1 MAVVSFATQSA
12 DPLKMPYQVGGSLRP
27 ALPSY
32 VSRQADTQLATALQ
46 AAEFCYVLNSRQM
59 GKSSLLVQTL
69 RKLEL
74 GGCRCATVDI
84 TSLGSQAVTA
94 SQWYRGLVADLWRGL
109 GLFSQGH
116 YKGWWQDQGELS
128 PVQKLQRFFEE
139 VLLEQHPEDVFV
151 ILIDEIDSILGLDFT
166 LDDFFALIRY
176 CYNQRAINPA
186 YRRLTFGIF
195 GVATPSNLIRDR
207 QRTPFNIGQAI
218 ALSGFQSHECEPLLI
233 GLRDTIA
240 QAPVVLQEILDWTGG
255 QPFLTHKICALI
267 WQLAHEQGTPILVS
281 AGKEATWV
289 KQFVHDHIL
298 HQWESQD
305 EPEHLRSI
313 RDRLLRHPFRTGRL
327 LGLYQQIL
335 RQGHIPAD
343 DSEEVI
349 ELQLSG
355 LVHKVGDTL
364 QIKNPIYQAVF
375 DEGWTAHHLEHLRPY
390 SQALTAWLGSDRQDP
405 SRLLRGQALRDAQQ
419 WTQNKRLSDEDYQ
432 FLAESAKSDR
442 HEVQMALKADRSQAI
457 AAQLHQSRR
466 NLRLQRWLLGA
477 ITTGFVLSTGL
488 GLAALVAS
496 QRASQNEQLA
506 RQSEIKALLASAQG
520 WFDSH
525 QRLDALLQAL
535 RAQHQL
541 AALNQ
546 PDPDLAQAIDETL
559 HTVILGLN
567 ERNRLAGHA
576 GEIRAVAYSPQGDQ
590 IASASLDGTVK
601 LWATDGTLLHT
612 LESDGQG
619 VRAIAFSPDGQMLA
633 AGSSGTIRLWQLP
646 SGKPLVEIPAHQGLI
661 TTLVFSPDG
670 TRLASGSTDKTAKIW
685 QRDGTLLHTLTGHQ
699 AMVRGLAFSPDGQR
713 LASGSADATIKLW
726 NPADGSLRQTMT
738 GHAATV
744 TAVQFSPDGRRLA
757 SSSTDK
763 TLKLWD
769 RTGALLTTFEGH
781 QAPVT
786 DLDFSPDG
794 QQLVATGEDD
804 ELRIWPLNGEPV
816 RTYPGMAEAGRS
828 LDFSPDGQ
836 TVVSSGRID
845 NPAPIVWQLESP
857 LYRVVG
863 NHSAAVI
870 AIAVSPDGKTLV
882 SAGSDGLIKLW
893 QPDGTLLK
901 TVSGHRAPIIYLAF
915 SPDGTQFASSS
926 FDGTLRLWQADGTAI
941 RTITGGDAR
950 LAGRAA
956 FHPTAPEF
964 AIGSEAQV
972 VRRLQL
978 DGTQLSAISTQSRLT
993 SSVAWHPQGTQL
1005 AIGDGETIRLVAM
1018 AAGGIS
1024 LDLVGHES
1032 RINDLDFLSNGRMLA
1047 SASDDRTVRLWDV
1060 VTGETMQVLTGHT
1073 DLIWDVTFAP
1083 ESSLAELDDLYL
1095 ATGSAD
1101 NTIKLWGQDG
1111 TLHTTLDRHT
1121 AKVLRLAFSPDGQ
1134 YLFSAS
1140 NDNTVIRWNLPAIMT
1155 LDPVDH
1161 ACRWVADY
1169 LKTNAD
1175 LSEGDR
1181 QLCDF

>member
-1 MAVVSFATQSA
+1 MAVASFATRFAES
-12 DPLKMPYQVGGSLRP
+12 PEMPYQVGGSLRP

-32 VSRQADTQLATALQ
+32 VSRQADTQLTQALQ

-74 GGCRCATVDI
+74 AGCRCATVDI
-84 TSLGSQAVTA
+84 TSLGSQQVTA

-116 YKGWWQDQGELS
+116 YKKWWQDQGELP

-176 CYNQRAINPA
+176 CYNQRAVNPV

-218 ALSGFQSHECEPLLI
+218 SLKGFQQDECEPLLI

-240 QAPVVLQEILDWTGG
+240 QAPVVLQEILYWTGG

-281 AGKEATWV
+281 AGKEADWV
-289 KQFVHDHIL
+289 KQFVRDRIL

-305 EPEHLRSI
+305 EPEHLRTI
-313 RDRLLRHPFRTGRL
+313 RDRLLRHPQRTGRL
-327 LGLYQQIL
+327 LGLYQQML
-335 RQGHIPAD
+335 RQGHIPFD
-343 DSEEVI
+343 DSEEAT

-355 LVHKVGDTL
+355 LIKKVGDTL
-364 QIKNPIYQAVF
+364 QVKNPIYQAVF
-375 DEGWTAHHLEHLRPY
+375 NAGWTAHHLAHLRPY
-390 SQALTAWLGSDRQDP
+390 SQALTAWLAAGRQDA
-405 SRLLRGQALRDAQQ
+405 SRLLRGQALKDAQQ
-419 WTQNKRLSDEDYQ
+419 WAQDKRLSDEDYQ
-432 FLAESAKSDR
+432 FLAASAESERRA
-442 HEVQMALKADRSQAI
+442 VQMVLEADRSAAI

-466 NLRLQRWLLGA
+466 NARLQRWLLGA
-477 ITTGFVLSTGL
+477 ITAGFILSTSL

-496 QRASQNEQLA
+496 QRASQNEQIA
-506 RQSEIKALLASAQG
+506 RQSEVEALLASAQG
-520 WFDSH
+520 WFDSD

-541 AALNQ
+541 AALDQ
-546 PDPDLAQAIDETL
+546 PDPDLAQAIDDTL
-559 HTVILGLN
+559 QTIILGLN
-567 ERNRLAGHA
+567 EQNRLAGHE
-576 GEIRAVAYSPQGDQ
+576 GEIREVAYSPQGEL

-601 LWATDGTLLHT
+601 LWATDGTLLQT
-612 LESDGQG
+612 LDSGDQG
-619 VRAIAFSPDGQMLA
+619 VRAIAFSPDGQILA
-633 AGSSGTIRLWQLP
+633 AGSSDTIRLWEVP
-646 SGKPLVEIPAHQGLI
+646 TGVPLVEIPAHQGLI

-685 QRDGTLLHTLTGHQ
+685 QRDGTLLHTLTGHR
-699 AMVRGLAFSPDGQR
+699 AMVRGLAFSADGQR
-713 LASGSADATIKLW
+713 LASGGADAAIKLW
-726 NPADGSLRQTMT
+726 NPEDGSLQQTVT

-744 TAVQFSPDGRRLA
+744 TAVQFSPDGQQLA
-757 SSSTDK
+757 YSSTDK

-786 DLDFSPDG
+786 DLDFSSDG
-794 QQLVATGEDD
+794 QQLVSTSEDD
-804 ELRIWPLNGEPV
+804 ELLVWPLNGEPV
-816 RTYPGMAEAGRS
+816 RTYPGMLEAGRS

-836 TVVSSGRID
+836 TLVSSGRID

-857 LYRVVG
+857 LYRIVG
-863 NHSAAVI
+863 NHTAAVI
-870 AIAVSPDGKTLV
+870 AIAVSPDGQTLV

-901 TVSGHRAPIIYLAF
+901 TVPGHRAPIIYLAF

-926 FDGTLRLWQADGTAI
+926 FDGTVRLWQPDGTPI
-941 RTITGGDAR
+941 RAVTGDTR

-964 AIGSEAQV
+964 AIGSEEQV
-972 VRRLQL
+972 VRRLAL
-978 DGTQLSAISTQSRLT
+978 DGTQLSAITTQSRLT

-1005 AIGDGETIRLVAM
+1005 AIGDGETIRVVAM
-1018 AAGGIS
+1018 TEDSTSI
-1024 LDLVGHES
+1024 DLSGHES
-1032 RINDLDFLSNGRMLA
+1032 RINDLDFLPDGRILA

-1060 VTGETMQVLTGHT
+1060 ATGETMQVLTGHT
-1073 DLIWDVTFAP
+1073 DLIWDVTFVP
-1083 ESSLAELDDLYL
+1083 TSSLPMLDELYL

-1101 NTIKLWGQDG
+1101 NTIKLWSPEG
-1111 TLHTTLDRHT
+1111 TLHKTLDRHT

-1140 NDNTVIRWNLPAIMT
+1140 NDNTVIRWDLPAIMA
-1155 LDPVDH
+1155 LDPVDY
-1161 ACRWVADY
+1161 ACQWVTDY
-1169 LKTNAD
+1169 LQTNAN
-1175 LSEGDR
+1175 LSEEDR